1 MANISVRDIVRLAMP
16 PGSRAIA
23 GESGLGHQVTRVA
36 SLRATPPAFSELRGG
51 EVALVSIEAALLL
64 DEQLTLA
71 RLIGRLARVPVACI
85 AALGTITPADVAAA
99 EEARMPLIS
108 VPPEGDLREVERDV
122 LRLLNDYDA
131 QVERRGAQLYTIL
144 TQKSLA
150 GAGVPGLLELIAE
163 RTGQNVAC
171 YAPNGE
177 LRAQWSR
184 GSARIALQALHP
196 NGRGELALLGQT
208 ILVEPIGLESNP
220 AGYLAIAGGELDSWD
235 RLAATQGA
243 SALALELAKEQAVQA
258 AEDRLRGGFFEA
270 ILAGRV
276 NDLGA
281 LLKRGQELGYALDA
295 PHSVVLIAIENA
307 PTTLLS
313 RISNQVLSDLNRS
326 GVNAPIVQREGSLV
340 VMVPAGEGGLRPRQ
354 LAEQLRTR
362 LLADQQRPV
371 VALSN
376 PAAQLTEWSRALRE
390 AEQSLLLGRQLFGSE
405 RVLAFNDLGVYRL
418 LLLLRDQPELWT
430 FYQETLAGLAAYDAK
445 QQSELLHTL
454 DAYFNNLGNLR
465 RTADAIHVH
474 RNTLLYRLER
484 IKEISGKENFL
495 TNPDE
500 YFALWLALKAH
511 RVLKTLDEL

>member
-1 MANISVRDIVRLAMP
+1 
-16 PGSRAIA
+16 
-23 GESGLGHQVTRVA
+23 VA
-36 SLRATPPAFSELRGG
+36 ALRATPPAFTELRGG
-51 EVALVSIEAALLL
+51 EVALVSVEAARLL
-64 DEQLTLA
+64 DETLTVA
-71 RLIGRLARVPVACI
+71 RLINRLARVPVACV
-85 AALGTITPADVAAA
+85 AALGEITQADTAAA

-108 VPPEGDLREVERDV
+108 VPPDGDLREIERDV

-131 QVERRGAQLYTIL
+131 QVERRGAQLYTLL

-150 GAGVPGLLELIAE
+150 GAGVPGLLEIITE

-196 NGRGELALLGQT
+196 NGRGEVQLLGQN
-208 ILVEPIGLESNP
+208 ILIEQIGTQANP
-220 AGYLAIAGGELDSWD
+220 AGYLAIAGNELDAWD
-235 RLAATQGA
+235 RLAAQQGA
-243 SALALELAKEQAVQA
+243 SALAIELAKEQAVQA
-258 AEDRLRGGFFEA
+258 AEDRLRGGFFES

-276 NDLGA
+276 SDVGTV
-281 LLKRGQELGYALDA
+281 LKRGQELGYSLEL
-295 PHSVVLIAIENA
+295 PHSIILVAIENA
-307 PTTLLS
+307 PSALLS
-313 RISNQVLSDLNRS
+313 RISNQIQSDLTRQ
-326 GVNAPIVQREGSLV
+326 GIQAPIVQRESSLLI
-340 VMVPAGEGGLRPRQ
+340 MLPGGQSTPRAREV
-354 LAEQLRTR
+354 AEQMRGR
-362 LLADQQRPV
+362 LLADQHKPA

-376 PAAQLTEWSRALRE
+376 SAATISEWPRALRE

-430 FYQETLAGLAAYDAK
+430 FYQETLAGLAAYDA
-445 QQSELLHTL
+445 QQRSELLHTL
-454 DAYFNNLGNLR
+454 EAYFNNLGNLR

-484 IKEISGKENFL
+484 IKEISGSENFL
-495 TNPDE
+495 TSPDE